1 MAQRSLLSREHLL
14 YSLIIFLA
22 LVLRFASLGDL
33 ALNEFEATA
42 ALPASELAGGA
53 HPTLGEQPG
62 YVVLT
67 SLLFGLFGSTEFAAR
82 LWPALFGL
90 ALVALPY
97 FWRDLLGKKVALIL
111 AFLLA
116 IDPGLVAISRL
127 AGGHM
132 LGLSDALLALTAW
145 RHGRPVLAGSIAGLA
160 LLSSPT
166 VYFGLGAA
174 VLVWVTL
181 RMPIHV
187 DKGALRNAAIA
198 ALVVLLLGGTL
209 LFNVPPGLAGAGQA
223 LASFFTGVP
232 NFPGLGL
239 SLTLFVLVGYALPA
253 LIFGGLGARRGWWLG
268 EPVAKA
274 VSLFA
279 AYALFLVSINPNRQA
294 ADLLWVVLPLWV
306 LTAQVVSSYLRAPD
320 DEPVAAIGEGV
331 LMLLLAAFLVP
342 ALARLADLGFF
353 LAPEGDNALPV
364 ISSPG
369 MIALFVLGIAGL
381 ATGLIALGWSRRAAA
396 QGLVWALAAA
406 FALFLLSA
414 SSRFSRQEST
424 VANELWSPGPA
435 SGQLGILRETLGD
448 LSFWNEGQPAALP
461 IEMRGDSAALRW
473 ALREYAQ
480 SDGGSA
486 PALAITTAESETPV
500 EFAAYRGQS
509 FSLSVHR
516 SWDNRP
522 PNFFAWLLFRQAPTQ
537 GRQLILWANA
547 DLFADAASPDQ
558 SSPEGGTP

>member
-1 MAQRSLLSREHLL
+1 
-14 YSLIIFLA
+14 
-22 LVLRFASLGDL
+22 
-33 ALNEFEATA
+33 
-42 ALPASELAGGA
+42 
-53 HPTLGEQPG
+53 
-62 YVVLT
+62 
-67 SLLFGLFGSTEFAAR
+67 
-82 LWPALFGL
+82 
-90 ALVALPY
+90 
-97 FWRDLLGKKVALIL
+97 

-116 IDPGLVAISRL
+116 IDPGLVAVSRL
-127 AGGHM
+127 ATGHM
-132 LGLSDALLALTAW
+132 LALSAALMALTAW
-145 RHGRPVLAGSIAGLA
+145 RHGRPVLAGSLAALA
-160 LLSSPT
+160 LLSAPMA
-166 VYFGLGAA
+166 YFGLGAA
-174 VLVWVTL
+174 VLAWVTL

-187 DKGALRNAAIA
+187 YKIAFRHAALA

-209 LFNVPPGLAGAGQA
+209 LFSVPQGLAGIGGAFS
-223 LASFFTGVP
+223 SFFMGVS
-232 NFPGLGL
+232 NFPGL
-239 SLTLFVLVGYALPA
+239 SLGAVLFVLVGYAFPA
-253 LIFGGLGARRGWWLG
+253 LIFGGLGAWQAWRRGD
-268 EPVAKA
+268 PVGQ
-274 VSLFA
+274 VLTLFA
-279 AYALFLVSINPNRQA
+279 FYAFLLVLANPNRQA
-294 ADLLWVVLPLWV
+294 GNLLWVVLPLWA
-306 LTAQVVSSYLRAPD
+306 LAAQAVGVHLAAPD

-396 QGLVWALAAA
+396 QGLVWASAVV

-473 ALREYAQ
+473 ALRDYAQ

-486 PALAITTAESETPV
+486 PALAITTAEGETPA

-516 SWDNRP
+516 SWDNWP

-537 GRQLILWANA
+537 SRQLILWANA